1 MRISSRFLGAIVSPE
16 MDRVNHAPD
25 GAERGRGGIGG
36 WLLVLGAVLLVW
48 QPINLALI
56 ASTMVG
62 QIAVRG
68 ASLAIVLV
76 ARVLVT
82 ALGMAAGIAL
92 VGRRDGAV
100 GMAKAALVASAA
112 IDVFIYTTSYAPGN
126 RMPGDAPLYVAGSLA
141 YHGIWLT
148 YLVRSK
154 RVKNTF

>member
-1 MRISSRFLGAIVSPE
+1 MNT
-16 MDRVNHAPD
+16 VNHTPD

-56 ASTMVG
+56 ASAMVD
-62 QIAVRG
+62 QIAIRG
-68 ASLAIVLV
+68 AGLAIVLV

-82 ALGMAAGIAL
+82 ALGVAAGIAL
-92 VGRRDGAV
+92 VGRREGAV
-100 GMAKAALVASAA
+100 GMAKAALVASAVT
-112 IDVFIYTTSYAPGN
+112 DVFIYTTSYAPSN

-141 YHGIWLT
+141 YHGIWLA

>member
-1 MRISSRFLGAIVSPE
+1 MRIPGRFLGAIVSLE
-16 MDRVNHAPD
+16 MDRVNRTLD
-25 GAERGRGGIGG
+25 GAERWRGGIGG
-36 WLLVLGAVLLVW
+36 WLLVLGAMLLVW

-56 ASTMVG
+56 ASAMVG

-82 ALGMAAGIAL
+82 ALGMAAGLAL
-92 VGRRDGAV
+92 FGRRQGAV
-100 GMAKAALVASAA
+100 RMAKAALVASAA
-112 IDVFIYTTSYAPGN
+112 TDVFIYTTSYTPSN

-141 YHGIWLT
+141 YHAIWLA